1 MLFALGFIAI
11 FTIGGLSGIFVA
23 ASPFDWQVT
32 DTYFIVAHIH
42 YVLFG
47 GSIFAIFA
55 GLHYWWPKMFGKML
69 DERLG
74 KLSFWLIFIGMNVTF
89 FPMHMLG
96 LLGMPRRVYTHTPR
110 GILGGDKLTATN
122 RSGGNA

>member
-1 MLFALGFIAI
+1 I

-23 ASPFDWQVT
+23 AYPFDWQVT
-32 DTYFIVAHIH
+32 DTYYIVAHLH

-55 GLHYWWPKMFGKML
+55 GLHYWWPKMFGRML
-69 DERLG
+69 GERLG
-74 KLSFWLIFIGMNVTF
+74 KLSLWLIFVGMNLTF

-96 LLGMPRRVYTHTPR
+96 LLRMPRRVYTYTR
-110 GILGGDKLTATN
+110 GRVGEWYSLCSPLGLGGSAT
-122 RSGGNA
+122 GLA